1 MAGSPSATVWKVGA
15 VGFALLT
22 AAATLCAYRL
32 NEAGAALRGQLA
44 DAQHQIAAL
53 KRRLAIA
60 ESRIEADSQ
69 RLALAQQEATDDQQ
83 KIVAESRPDLPIK
96 LWFRHVPL
104 TQGETAYLQNLTTR
118 SLEVVLDVESAA
130 TGQRYQHSLVVNP
143 GLLPTPWGPRQ
154 GWAFASG
161 QRVTLT
167 NMAYRPLVQSV
178 SQ

>member
-32 NEAGAALRGQLA
+32 NENGTSLRTQLA
-44 DAQHQIAAL
+44 DAQHQIADL
-53 KRRLAIA
+53 KKRLAIA
-60 ESRIEADSQ
+60 ESRVEADSQ
-69 RLALAQQEATDDQQ
+69 RLAQAQQLATEDQQ
-83 KIVAESRPDLPIK
+83 KIVAESRPDLPIR

-104 TQGETAYLQNLTTR
+104 TQGETAYLQNLTHR
-118 SLEVVLDVESAA
+118 SLEVVLDVQSAA
-130 TGQRYQHSLVVNP
+130 TGEHYQHSVVVNP

-161 QRVTLT
+161 QRVTVT
-167 NMAYRPLVQSV
+167 NLAYRPLVQSV
-178 SQ
+178 TE